1 MKRLAIIVLVL
12 ASTLAHAS
20 KKPSRPRVEPASI
33 VYDVSAGRIIHAVNE
48 TGHISIASMTKMVTV
63 LTVLE
68 ANQDMSEVIAVRGRE
83 GSSRIRVGMDL
94 TRFDLIE
101 LAMVSSDNLA
111 ARTLIEHYPGGY
123 QAGISA
129 MNELVRSIGAVN
141 TTLVEPTGLMAANTS
156 TAEDLVKITQQTLK
170 YPVFKRFANQTSAEV
185 RAEKVSKAR
194 RVIMWITGRTTNPFA
209 GEQTNFEILS
219 FKTGLTS
226 AAGWCLTMLVNYNNH
241 QYVLVTAGNSSKQAR
256 RMQAEKLIQSIT
268 NQQYTLNVADSAR
281 L

>member
-12 ASTLAHAS
+12 ASTLAHAA

-48 TGHISIASMTKMVTV
+48 TGSISIASMTKMVTV

-68 ANQDMSEVIAVRGRE
+68 AAQDLGEIIAVRGRE
-83 GSSRIRVGMDL
+83 GSSRIRVGMEL

-129 MNELVRSIGAVN
+129 MNDLVRKIGAVN
-141 TTLVEPTGLMAANTS
+141 TTLVEPTGLLAANTS
-156 TAEDLVKITQQTLK
+156 TAEDLVKITQQTVN
-170 YPVFKRFANQTSAEV
+170 YPVFRRFANQTSAEV

-194 RVIMWITGRTTNPFA
+194 RVFQWITGRTTNPFA
-209 GEQTNFEILS
+209 GERTEFEILS

>member
-12 ASTLAHAS
+12 ASTLAHAA

-48 TGHISIASMTKMVTV
+48 TGSISIASMTKMVTV

-68 ANQDMSEVIAVRGRE
+68 AAQDLGEIIAVRGRE
-83 GSSRIRVGMDL
+83 GSSRIRVGMEL

-129 MNELVRSIGAVN
+129 MNDLVRKIGAVN
-141 TTLVEPTGLMAANTS
+141 TTLVEPTGLLAANTS
-156 TAEDLVKITQQTLK
+156 TAEDLVKITQQTVN
-170 YPVFKRFANQTSAEV
+170 YPVFRRFANQTSAEV

-194 RVIMWITGRTTNPFA
+194 RVFQWITGRTTNPFA
-209 GEQTNFEILS
+209 GERTEFEILS

-268 NQQYTLNVADSAR
+268 NQQFTLNVADSAR